1 MKQILQIILDT
12 NILIAAFRSKRG
24 AANLLLDRL
33 NDSRWQVN
41 VSTALLLEYED
52 VLKRPEMENFIA
64 KADVD
69 IFLDGFCTIA
79 DFNDIFYLWRLL
91 AKDPNDAFILE
102 LAVRV
107 NADFIITYN
116 KKDFPAADSF
126 GIKLVTPKEFLEF
139 VGDLQNDND

>member
-1 MKQILQIILDT
+1 MSQTLQIILDT

-24 AANLLLDRL
+24 AANLLLDKL

-41 VSTALLLEYED
+41 VSTPLLLEYED
-52 VLKRPEMENFIA
+52 VLKRSEMNDFISA
-64 KADVD
+64 ANAD
-69 IFLDGFCTIA
+69 IFLDGLCAIA
-79 DFNDIFYLWRLL
+79 ENHDIFFLWRLL

-116 KKDFPAADSF
+116 AKDFPAAADF
-126 GIKLVTPKEFLEF
+126 GIKLATPKEFPEF
-139 VGDLQNDND
+139 VGNL

>member
-12 NILIAAFRSKRG
+12 NILVAAFRSKRG
-24 AANLLLDRL
+24 AANLLLDKL
-33 NDSRWQVN
+33 NDLRWRVN

-52 VLKRPEMENFIA
+52 VLKRAEMRDFISES
-64 KADVD
+64 DVD
-69 IFLDGFCTIA
+69 IFLDGLCTIA
-79 DFNDIFYLWRLL
+79 EFNDIFYLWRLL

-116 KKDFPAADSF
+116 KKDFPAAADF

-139 VGDLQNDND
+139 VGDL

>member
-12 NILIAAFRSKRG
+12 NILVAAFRSKRG
-24 AANLLLDRL
+24 ATNLLLDKL
-33 NDSRWQVN
+33 DDSRWQVN

-52 VLKRPEMENFIA
+52 VLKRPEMSDFLSA
-64 KADVD
+64 SDVD
-69 IFLDGFCTIA
+69 IFLDGLCTISE
-79 DFNDIFYLWRLL
+79 FNDIYYLWRLL

-116 KKDFPAADSF
+116 KKDFPAAADF
-126 GIKLVTPKEFLEF
+126 DIKLVTPKEFLEF
-139 VGDLQNDND
+139 VGDL

>member
-1 MKQILQIILDT
+1 MSQTLQIILDT

-24 AANLLLDRL
+24 AANLLLDKL

-41 VSTALLLEYED
+41 VSTPLLLEYED
-52 VLKRPEMENFIA
+52 VLKRSEMNDFVSA
-64 KADVD
+64 TNTD
-69 IFLDGFCTIA
+69 IFLDGLCAIA
-79 DFNDIFYLWRLL
+79 ENHDIFFLWRLL

-116 KKDFPAADSF
+116 AKDFPAAADF
-126 GIKLVTPKEFLEF
+126 GIKLATPKEFPEF
-139 VGDLQNDND
+139 VGDL

>member
-1 MKQILQIILDT
+1 MKQIVQIILDT
-12 NILIAAFRSKRG
+12 NILVAAFRSKRG
-24 AANLLLDRL
+24 AANLLLDKL

-52 VLKRPEMENFIA
+52 VLKRPEMKDFIS
-64 KADVD
+64 KSDVD
-69 IFLDGFCTIA
+69 IFLNGLCTIVE
-79 DFNDIFYLWRLL
+79 FNDIFYLWRLL

-116 KKDFPAADSF
+116 KKDFPAAADF
-126 GIKLVTPKEFLEF
+126 DIQLVTPKEFLQF
-139 VGDLQNDND
+139 VGDL

>member
-1 MKQILQIILDT
+1 MKRILQIILDT
-12 NILIAAFRSKRG
+12 NILVAAFRSRRG
-24 AANLLLDRL
+24 AASLLLDKI
-33 NDSRWQVN
+33 NDLRWRVN

-52 VLKRPEMENFIA
+52 VLKRPEMKDFISES
-64 KADVD
+64 DVD
-69 IFLDGFCTIA
+69 IFLDGLCSIA
-79 DFNDIFYLWRLL
+79 EFNKIFYLWRLL

-116 KKDFPAADSF
+116 KKDFPAATDF

-139 VGDLQNDND
+139 VGDL

>member
-1 MKQILQIILDT
+1 MNQILQIILDT
-12 NILIAAFRSKRG
+12 NILVAAFRSKRG
-24 AANLLLDRL
+24 AANLLLDKL

-52 VLKRPEMENFIA
+52 VLKRPEMRDFVSESDI
-64 KADVD
+64 DV
-69 IFLDGFCTIA
+69 FLDGLCAIA
-79 DFNDIFYLWRLL
+79 EFHDIFYLWRLL

-116 KKDFPAADSF
+116 AKDFHATAQF
-126 GIKLVTPKEFLEF
+126 GVKLATPKEFLQY
-139 VGDLQNDND
+139 VGDL

>member
-1 MKQILQIILDT
+1 MNQILQIILDT
-12 NILIAAFRSKRG
+12 NILVAAFRSKRG
-24 AANLLLDRL
+24 AANLLLDKL
-33 NDSRWQVN
+33 NDLRWRVN

-52 VLKRPEMENFIA
+52 VLKRAEMRDFVSES
-64 KADVD
+64 DVD
-69 IFLDGFCTIA
+69 IFLDGLCTIA
-79 DFNDIFYLWRLL
+79 EFNDIFYLWRLL

-116 KKDFPAADSF
+116 KKDFPAAADF

-139 VGDLQNDND
+139 VGDL